1 MYYSNAKYSK
11 MWKAK
16 VAPCLIVALQSFAAH
31 QLCYLRDNVNAPVH
45 MCIGTHIISLVQ
57 KGETIYS
64 SAPPS
69 KQKIIM
75 HSYSHTGAPV
85 ISSAT

>member
-31 QLCYLRDNVNAPVH
+31 QLCYLLDNVNAPVH
-45 MCIGTHIISLVQ
+45 MCRNAYNLFCPEGRNYLFL
-57 KGETIYS
+57 GP
-64 SAPPS
+64 PPS
-69 KQKIIM
+69 K
-75 HSYSHTGAPV
+75 
-85 ISSAT
+85 